1 MKSRKIF
8 LIAFLGIV
16 SAIGLTTMQDSIFVE
31 NQVIDVSETSSK
43 VNQVAEV
50 DDASSEVN
58 TITVSISDGIGSG
71 DAG

>member
-16 SAIGLTTMQDSIFVE
+16 SAIGLATLQDSAFIE
-31 NQVIDVSETSSK
+31 NQVVDVSETSSK
-43 VNQVAEV
+43 VNQVVEV
-50 DDASSEVN
+50 DDVSSEVN

-71 DAG
+71 DTG